1 MALDSPL
8 TSFLIDATL
17 DAAPKAAPRS
27 KRRAARPRPEVLIR
41 ADVIAALIAMGGY
54 AIPKHQ
60 TEYGVRGTPD
70 VFACVAGRLVV
81 VEIKTL
87 GYDLQPDQRAE
98 LRKWQNAKA
107 LAGWV
112 RSLAHLDELL
122 SHLDDLAWRND
133 FSHPGDGRGASEP
146 W

>member
-1 MALDSPL
+1 MS
-8 TSFLIDATL
+8 SFLGGFAIDESL

-41 ADVIAALIAMGGY
+41 GDVIAHLIALGGY

-70 VFACVAGRLVV
+70 VFACLTGRLVV
-81 VEIKTL
+81 VEIKTI
-87 GYDLQPDQRAE
+87 GYDLQPDQRGE
-98 LRKWQNAKA
+98 LRKWQNASA

-112 RSLAHLDELL
+112 RSLTHLDELL

-133 FSHPGDGRGASEP
+133 FNHPGDGRGASEP